1 VRRLL
6 SNPSRTAVPSQTA
19 AATSDDRVVDLDALA
34 ALLDLVPYGC
44 AVLDG
49 ESGETLYQNAAGQ
62 AAQRQLA
69 QSDSRTRQQALD
81 MIRSANAA
89 GGEIR
94 DSLTVENGHS
104 TRIDVRMRTL
114 TSGRRVCLVAYRDV
128 TKEVT
133 AAEQADRY
141 RERMGEIGLVSQS
154 MQAAASATEEMAAS
168 IQEIARN
175 STEAASNAR
184 SAVQV
189 AEGTTSAVARLGEAG
204 AEISKIVKV
213 IGSIAAQTN
222 LLALNAT
229 IEAARAGAAGQGF
242 AVVANEVKD
251 LARET
256 AAATDEIS
264 QMIES
269 VQTETETA
277 VEAMQRI
284 TSVIES
290 INQIQASIA
299 AAVEEQTATTTDIST
314 NVTSAAQRAE
324 QIVSFLGAM
333 G

>member
-1 VRRLL
+1 
-6 SNPSRTAVPSQTA
+6 
-19 AATSDDRVVDLDALA
+19 
-34 ALLDLVPYGC
+34 
-44 AVLDG
+44 
-49 ESGETLYQNAAGQ
+49 
-62 AAQRQLA
+62 
-69 QSDSRTRQQALD
+69 
-81 MIRSANAA
+81 
-89 GGEIR
+89 
-94 DSLTVENGHS
+94 
-104 TRIDVRMRTL
+104 
-114 TSGRRVCLVAYRDV
+114 
-128 TKEVT
+128 
-133 AAEQADRY
+133 
-141 RERMGEIGLVSQS
+141 
-154 MQAAASATEEMAAS
+154 MAAS
-168 IQEIARN
+168 IQEIARS

-324 QIVSFLGAM
+324 QIVSFLGSM
-333 G
+333 S

>member
-1 VRRLL
+1 
-6 SNPSRTAVPSQTA
+6 VPSQTPA
-19 AATSDDRVVDLDALA
+19 TTSDDRVLDLDALT
-34 ALLDLVPYGC
+34 ALLDLAPYGC

-49 ESGETLYQNAAGQ
+49 ETGETLYQNAAAQ
-62 AAQRQLA
+62 AAARSRGD
-69 QSDSRTRQQALD
+69 SDSRTRQQALD
-81 MIRSANAA
+81 LIRSANAA

-94 DSLTVENGHS
+94 DSLSVENGRS
-104 TRIDVRMRTL
+104 TRLDVRMRTL
-114 TSGRRVCLVAYRDV
+114 GSGHRVCLVASRDV
-128 TKEVT
+128 TKELT
-133 AAEQADRY
+133 AAEQAERY
-141 RERMGEIGLVSQS
+141 RERLGEISLVSQS
-154 MQAAASATEEMAAS
+154 MQAAAGATEEMAAS

-324 QIVSFLGAM
+324 QIVSFLATLS
-333 G
+333 